1 MEIPQTLRAALEVEI
16 KGVQQAQI
24 MNDAQAISMR
34 YRTESGKGKRLLTR
48 DTEAVAYAVARMPA
62 TFGAVS
68 MALQHA
74 LEDSQCYPET
84 LLDVGA
90 GTGAVAWAVD
100 EKLDLKNII
109 CLERESAMRKTG
121 KALMQNG
128 SHVLRNAKWI
138 SHDLTI
144 DEIPE
149 KADLVVASYVLN
161 EMSPE
166 DRIKAAKKLWN
177 ATNKMLLII
186 EPGTPV
192 GFSNLKKIREELIK
206 CGANI
211 AAPCVHNN
219 ECPKLE
225 SDWCHFSCRVGRSSL
240 HRQLKGGEAPYEDE
254 KFMYIA
260 VTREECNCSG
270 ARILRHPQ
278 VRKGHIMFEV
288 CAKDGVENIKLSK
301 KDGEIYKEAKK
312 LKTGDKLEVK

>member
-1 MEIPQTLRAALEVEI
+1 
-16 KGVQQAQI
+16 
-24 MNDAQAISMR
+24 
-34 YRTESGKGKRLLTR
+34 
-48 DTEAVAYAVARMPA
+48 
-62 TFGAVS
+62 
-68 MALQHA
+68 

-100 EKLDLKNII
+100 EKLDLKNIV

-128 SHVLRNAKWI
+128 SQVLRNAKWI

-192 GFSNLKKIREELIK
+192 GFSNLKKIR
-206 CGANI
+206 
-211 AAPCVHNN
+211 
-219 ECPKLE
+219 
-225 SDWCHFSCRVGRSSL
+225 
-240 HRQLKGGEAPYEDE
+240 
-254 KFMYIA
+254 
-260 VTREECNCSG
+260 
-270 ARILRHPQ
+270 
-278 VRKGHIMFEV
+278 
-288 CAKDGVENIKLSK
+288 
-301 KDGEIYKEAKK
+301 
-312 LKTGDKLEVK
+312 